1 MYRKIAAEAL
11 ARFLGVIAHS
21 ERIRI
26 IEELR
31 QGELDVSALQEKLG
45 MAQSNV
51 SRHLGILKAQ
61 QVVIERKAGRR
72 VYYQLS
78 LPYLAE
84 WLLAG
89 LDIIEERSSLGAPL
103 AKAVSNAKEL
113 WSIEFLK
120 EREES
125 NEKTPS

>member
-1 MYRKIAAEAL
+1 MYRKIAAEEL

-26 IEELR
+26 IEELK

-45 MAQSNV
+45 IAQSNV

-61 QVVIERKAGRR
+61 HIVVERQVGRR

-78 LPYLAE
+78 IPYLAD

-89 LDIIEERSSLGAPL
+89 LDIIGERSSLGLPL

-113 WSIEFLK
+113 WGIDSLK
-120 EREES
+120 E
-125 NEKTPS
+125 K